1 MSIINIDLS
10 DTIAGWKN
18 KNNTLAAQVGDLA
31 LLTTS
36 VDSDI
41 VGAINSLAASDSASI
56 AALDSD
62 IGTLANLITTDKSD
76 LVSAINE
83 IKTQAINVYN
93 ASGTLLNT

>member
-41 VGAINSLAASDSASI
+41 VGAINSLAAAI